1 VVRIA
6 EEKQFEHK
14 MTRYLESLGIY
25 PLGTEKQKMT
35 VPPVGYYNKRW
46 GGGKYVKAGL
56 PDYQIVVKGV
66 CIEVE
71 TKAPRGVVSQL
82 QKQKLEQVN
91 ESGGIGL
98 VLYPKDFDEFKKTI
112 ERMVNHA

>member
-1 VVRIA
+1 MGA
-6 EEKQFEHK
+6 EKNFEHK
-14 MTRYLESLGIY
+14 MTKYLESLGIY

-35 VPPVGYYNKRW
+35 IPPVGYYCKRW

-56 PDYQIVVKGV
+56 PDYQIVVNGQ

-82 QKQKLEQVN
+82 QKQKIEQIN
-91 ESGGIGL
+91 ISNGLAL
-98 VLYPKDFDEFKKTI
+98 VLYPKGFDEFKKII